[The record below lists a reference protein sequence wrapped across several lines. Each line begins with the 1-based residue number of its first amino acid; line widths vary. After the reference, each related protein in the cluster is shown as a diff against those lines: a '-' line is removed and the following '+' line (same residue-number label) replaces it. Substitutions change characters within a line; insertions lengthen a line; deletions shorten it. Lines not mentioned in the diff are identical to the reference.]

1 MLARARRSCEGH
13 WCFFYP
19 FQRPEYSIE
28 AEVCPPPR
36 FSNNFYKSAD
46 YMLYCF
52 EDENVEELATSF
64 RLDIMHI
71 RLGMSRR
78 TGYRRV

>member
-1 MLARARRSCEGH
+1 MSTATVLYH
-13 WCFFYP
+13 
-19 FQRPEYSIE
+19 
-28 AEVCPPPR
+28 
-36 FSNNFYKSAD
+36 FYKSAD

-71 RLGMSRR
+71 RLGMSQR
-78 TGYRRV
+78 TGYRRVRLTDAAGTPGECSAALTRRYENNWP